1 MKRAPKTPAPGDA
14 PGVPKPPAGT
24 PSPRQHAINQALK
37 KRDRAELWKFSL
49 VGGLGLAGV
58 FAFLHLTAKPP
69 QQASNNPIL
78 VTIPTQ
84 SITPVEES
92 ISAHKAGTATAGT
105 DAIAKQGSGSPE
117 TTELPASRPEP
128 EIAPADESKLLA
140 AETPL
145 VLTGL
150 DAGRETAIQ
159 RDKDLFARAIQGKA
173 WDAYRTLLAKSIT
186 AAIERLPDAQGLNR
200 FSPLWK
206 EETLYQTFL
215 RWQVLGKFT
224 QAEIAAT
231 VTDSYSAEMLKWL
244 CTTPAAMEEVLLTI
258 KPQDDAG
265 KVLAFLNNA
274 WPNLKGMQE
283 KYFPLALACAVVFDR
298 EVRIPNPVGKGE
310 YGARP
315 VIEPMARMLWFVKN
329 NEKGRLAAP
338 VHRSSAR
345 DLIWVVCAPVSESEL
360 DWSLDKMHHSRSN
373 WGNAYSE
380 VEYLMERA
388 VDGFDPY
395 KEYSFSEILKEGG
408 ICGDQSYFC
417 TNTARAQGIPA
428 MTLGGETD
436 LGGHAWVG
444 LKFESDEWTT
454 GVGRIGGV
462 SIGRT
467 GDPQTGE
474 SITEQDI
481 QLWSERAHRS
491 PMITIAVA
499 RHLWLAEFFRTTGK
513 DDEAADT
520 VHLANRIGPSFTETW
535 AALYAVLRKQMS
547 LTGDPAVPSNLDE
560 WKDFAKSMRR
570 EFKDNPRMA
579 ALAADAEMEYI
590 FPYGDANDATRTL
603 MRERRRIERDSGEQ
617 KDLIAASL
625 KREADLIAKRGEPE
639 ALRDISRLYDSA
651 LRKYGGSITGFK
663 MMAEDYFGFLKQD
676 PELARKA
683 ARDIELAFKR
693 VVETGTKDWFR
704 ANTESTIY
712 KMICGYYRTAGDDSR
727 AVLLEKRYEVLLRRA
742 KRSAL

>member
-1 MKRAPKTPAPGDA
+1 MKR
-14 PGVPKPPAGT
+14 VPKPPTSVNGPGSPRPLAGT
-24 PSPRQHAINQALK
+24 PSARQHAINQALK
-37 KRDRAELWKFSL
+37 KRERADRWKFFV
-49 VGGLGLAGV
+49 VGGLALAGV
-58 FAFLHLTAKPP
+58 FAYLQMTAKPP
-69 QQASNNPIL
+69 QNPADNPIV
-78 VTIPTQ
+78 VTIPTK
-84 SITPVEES
+84 SAASVEEKL
-92 ISAHKAGTATAGT
+92 SALEAGSPSASPAS
-105 DAIAKQGSGSPE
+105 DAIAKE
-117 TTELPASRPEP
+117 IASRSESAESVAKTPQPEFVP
-128 EIAPADESKLLA
+128 PDESKLLA
-140 AETPL
+140 KEDNL

-150 DAGRETAIQ
+150 DAGRETTIQ
-159 RDKDLFARAIQGKA
+159 RDKDLFNRAIDGKA
-173 WDAYRTLLAKSIT
+173 WDAYRALLARSIT
-186 AAIERLPDAQGLNR
+186 AGMERLPNNAQGLNP

-206 EETLYQTFL
+206 EPALYQAFL

-244 CTTPAAMEEVLLTI
+244 CNNPAAMEEFLLTI

-274 WPNLKGMQE
+274 WHNLEGMQE
-283 KYFPLALACAVVFDR
+283 KYFPLALACAVVFDQ
-298 EVRIPNPVGKGE
+298 EVRIPNPVGGGDYSAK
-310 YGARP
+310 P
-315 VIEPMARMLWFVKN
+315 VIEPMSRMLWFVNN

-345 DLIWVVCAPVSESEL
+345 DLVWVVCAPVSESEL
-360 DWSLDKMHHSRSN
+360 DWSLDKMHHKRGK
-373 WGNAYSE
+373 WGEAYGE
-380 VEYLMERA
+380 IEYLMERA
-388 VDGFDPY
+388 VEGLNPY
-395 KEYSFSEILKEGG
+395 KEYTFAEILKEGG

-428 MTLGGETD
+428 MTLAGETD

-444 LKFESDEWTT
+444 MKFKADEWTT
-454 GVGRIGGV
+454 SVGRIGGV

-499 RHLWLAEFFRTTGK
+499 RHLWLADFFRTTGK
-513 DDEAADT
+513 DAEVADT
-520 VHLANRIGPSFTETW
+520 VQLANRIGPSFTETW

-547 LTGDPAVPSNLDE
+547 LIGDPAIPSNLDA
-560 WKDFAKSMRR
+560 WKDFAKSMR
-570 EFKDNPRMA
+570 
-579 ALAADAEMEYI
+579 
-590 FPYGDANDATRTL
+590 
-603 MRERRRIERDSGEQ
+603 RERRRIERDSGEQ

-625 KREADLIAKRGEPE
+625 KREADLIVKRGDPE

-663 MMAEDYFGFLKQD
+663 MMAEDYFGYLKQD
-676 PELARKA
+676 PDLARKA
-683 ARDIELAFKR
+683 ARDIELAFMR

-704 ANTESTIY
+704 AKTESSIY
-712 KMICGYYRTAGDDSR
+712 QMICGYYRTAGDPAR
-727 AVLLEKRYEVLLRRA
+727 ALKLEKRYEVLLKRA
-742 KRSAL
+742 KRGAL